1 MILVCGEAL
10 IDLFIGPA
18 TSTGLAA
25 EAVAGGSPFNVA
37 VGIGRLG
44 RPAAFLSTL
53 SEDAF
58 GEFLAGRLAAV
69 GVASSYLHRCP
80 NRTTL
85 SVVATSPTGEPQ
97 YSFYAPDSADRALTV
112 QDLPSELPLTVDAI
126 AAGSYSLG
134 VEPIASAVETLL
146 HREAGSRVI
155 SLDPNVRP
163 RVVGDLNLFRERFE
177 RLLAS
182 ATIIKAS
189 SEDLEIL
196 YPEADPPTIAREWMR
211 RGPSIVIVTRGPN
224 GPLAVLQDKVIERL
238 APHVDVV
245 DTVGAGDTFH
255 AAFLAWL
262 DAESLL
268 SPARIAALTELQ
280 VGAALDFAAAAAAIV
295 CTRRGADPPTW
306 EEVTTFM
313 KQSK

>member
-58 GEFLAGRLAAV
+58 GEFLCGRLAAV

-85 SVVATSPTGEPQ
+85 SVVATSSTGEPQ

-112 QDLPSELPLTVDAI
+112 QDLPSELPLPVNAI
-126 AAGSYSLG
+126 TAGSYSLG
-134 VEPIASAVETLL
+134 VEPIASAVETLI

-196 YPEADPPTIAREWMR
+196 YPEADPLTIAREWMR

-224 GPLAVLQDKVIERL
+224 GPLAVFQDKVVERP

-255 AAFLAWL
+255 AAFLSWL

-268 SPARIAALTELQ
+268 SPARIAALTEQQ

-306 EEVTTFM
+306 KEVTTFM
-313 KQSK
+313 KRSK